1 MAKREEEK
9 REASEK
15 RWRTVGFGAVLILI
29 GLCGFIAALI
39 SKDLLPTVGGTF
51 LGAIIGMLVGFYAQE
66 EETWSRQ
73 AMTASVAV
81 LTGAGAVALLRYNA
95 ADPASVWFYPI
106 GLVTGFGFGTIW
118 ADVDVEEE
126 DDEQS

>member
-1 MAKREEEK
+1 MA
-9 REASEK
+9 
-15 RWRTVGFGAVLILI
+15 GAVLAPLS
-29 GLCGFIAALI
+29 I
-39 SKDLLPTVGGTF
+39 SHGSDRQSVPIEVRPT
-51 LGAIIGMLVGFYAQE
+51 GFYAQE

-118 ADVDVEEE
+118 ADVDVEEDE
-126 DDEQS
+126 DEN

>member
-1 MAKREEEK
+1 MARKEVQK
-9 REASEK
+9 EARQT
-15 RWRTVGFGAVLILI
+15 RWLTVGFGAALILI
-29 GLCGFIAALI
+29 GLCGFAASLL
-39 SKDLLPTVGGTF
+39 SKDLLPAIGGTF
-51 LGAIIGMLVGFYAQE
+51 LGAVIGMLVGFYAQE
-66 EETWSRQ
+66 AEVWSRQ

-118 ADVDVEEE
+118 SDVDVEE
-126 DDEQS
+126 DEEEG